1 MRVGAFFVLIGLK
14 KFKKH
19 RIRNESKTNKLYLQC
34 IKQTNRIITPKTNNM
49 EDRVW
54 RRIERLIVRFITEYS
69 LATVVA
75 LSTVVMLG
83 VAVIF
88 AVTLK

>member
-1 MRVGAFFVLIGLK
+1 MKG
-14 KFKKH
+14 
-19 RIRNESKTNKLYLQC
+19 
-34 IKQTNRIITPKTNNM
+34 
-49 EDRVW
+49 VW
-54 RRIERLIVRFITEYS
+54 RRIERFIVTFMTEYA

-88 AVTLK
+88 AVTLSK

>member
-1 MRVGAFFVLIGLK
+1 MK
-14 KFKKH
+14 D
-19 RIRNESKTNKLYLQC
+19 RIRERL
-34 IKQTNRIITPKTNNM
+34 
-49 EDRVW
+49 
-54 RRIERLIVRFITEYS
+54 ERLIVIFVTEYA

-88 AVTLK
+88 AVTLSK